1 MSSSQ
6 APDRSRSDRPH
17 EGAPRSADRLPERP
31 VHQSLVRVPRFAG
44 VDRSFLILEV
54 TLVVCLVYLL
64 GLSLGSVLVVVAVV
78 AGVHPLMVKLSN
90 VDDLLPQFA
99 ARTLGQADAY
109 DPLPPASTGSRKPT
123 RSVPAK

>member
-1 MSSSQ
+1 MPDPSPPSS
-6 APDRSRSDRPH
+6 A
-17 EGAPRSADRLPERP
+17 ERLPERP

-64 GLSLGSVLVVVAVV
+64 GLSVASVVVVVVVV
-78 AGVHPLMVKLSN
+78 AGVHPVMVRLSN

-99 ARTLGQADAY
+99 ARTLTQAEVY
-109 DPLPPASTGSRKPT
+109 DPLPPGRTPSRKPN
-123 RSVPAK
+123 RSVPKR

>member
-1 MSSSQ
+1 MPSPQ
-6 APDRSRSDRPH
+6 TRRHDR
-17 EGAPRSADRLPERP
+17 ADGLRAAERLPERP

-64 GLSLGSVLVVVAVV
+64 GLSVGSGLVVLAVV

-90 VDDLLPQFA
+90 VDELLPQFA

-109 DPLPPASTGSRKPT
+109 DPLPPASTGSRKPS
-123 RSVPAK
+123 RSVPNQ